1 MKNKKTMFRIYTLF
15 EYEEE
20 QAFLEEQHRK
30 GWRCT
35 GFKIPGF
42 YSFEKCDPEEA
53 TYRIDFADTKCS
65 DETSYRQLFA
75 DNGWEFLWAVNGFSI
90 FRKMPGSNGG
100 KEENEIFTDHESKIS
115 MMKKIQK
122 RRLLPL
128 VLIFLC
134 LIVPNIIKLFRSNSA
149 TWDGGDI
156 ALNITWSVVA
166 VLYLCIFTKSFLKIR
181 ALKKK
186 YDVK

>member
-100 KEENEIFTDHESKIS
+100 KEENEISHLCGQIEREVLSGCGGGVSKAA
-115 MMKKIQK
+115 
-122 RRLLPL
+122 LP
-128 VLIFLC
+128 FLQ
-134 LIVPNIIKLFRSNSA
+134 A
-149 TWDGGDI
+149 DADGAAGDP
-156 ALNITWSVVA
+156 AA
-166 VLYLCIFTKSFLKIR
+166 
-181 ALKKK
+181 
-186 YDVK
+186 